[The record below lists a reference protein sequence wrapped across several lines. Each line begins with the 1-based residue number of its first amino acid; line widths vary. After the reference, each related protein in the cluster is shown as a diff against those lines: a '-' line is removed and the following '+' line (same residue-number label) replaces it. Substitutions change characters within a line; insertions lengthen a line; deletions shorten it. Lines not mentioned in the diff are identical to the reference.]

1 MGVEP
6 LCLSISVDAQSH
18 KCSRDLEE
26 GLSWVPGRPS
36 SLFPARGPNLLG
48 LKAPLPVGYP
58 WDLTFF
64 ICVMWVPPSFTTFS
78 RGLNEI
84 HVHGAQHG
92 AQTRQLPCLTS
103 WVVWLLEIP
112 KALQPPP
119 PRFVEGSWKLCGSG
133 PCPHLCLPPSTCD
146 FPKAAVPKYPRLGGF
161 DTRNVL
167 PCSSGGR
174 KSRGRTLSGVVPSGG
189 SEAGIC
195 PRPLP

>member
-1 MGVEP
+1 M
-6 LCLSISVDAQSH
+6 
-18 KCSRDLEE
+18 
-26 GLSWVPGRPS
+26 
-36 SLFPARGPNLLG
+36 
-48 LKAPLPVGYP
+48 
-58 WDLTFF
+58 
-64 ICVMWVPPSFTTFS
+64 FS

-92 AQTRQLPCLTS
+92 AQTRQLPCLTY

-146 FPKAAVPKYPRLGGF
+146 FPTAAVPKYPRLGGF

-195 PRPLP
+195 PRPLPWLLVAAGSPWCSLACRSVTLILSLSSCRFLGVCMSVFKSPLFIRTSVLLANHNDLFVPRLPLLKTLSPF